1 MFGFLGRCPYYS
13 MFRTFIVNELFLRMM
28 GFLDIGKL
36 GKDHCE
42 ITTKFQKRLIK
53 WSILICKP
61 PKKLRG
67 EAVSNLSDK
76 MLC

>member
-42 ITTKFQKRLIK
+42 ITTKFQKRLD
-53 WSILICKP
+53 SYLQATQEAT
-61 PKKLRG
+61 RG
-67 EAVSNLSDK
+67 SRFK
-76 MLC
+76 FIR